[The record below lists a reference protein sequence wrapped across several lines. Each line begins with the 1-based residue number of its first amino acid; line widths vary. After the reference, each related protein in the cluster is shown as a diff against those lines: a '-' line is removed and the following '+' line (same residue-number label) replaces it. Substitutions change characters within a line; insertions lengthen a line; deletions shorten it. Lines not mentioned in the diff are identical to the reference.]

1 MIKSE
6 GAAAAG
12 SQHAERGLGW
22 KMGGNNEYQSDM
34 DAMFDNV
41 RYVKVQ
47 GYFKEESLTY
57 KCMTFT
63 KPIHLETEKYI
74 QKKWQGN

>member
-1 MIKSE
+1 
-6 GAAAAG
+6 
-12 SQHAERGLGW
+12 
-22 KMGGNNEYQSDM
+22 M

-47 GYFKEESLTY
+47 GYFKGESLTY

-63 KPIHLETEKYI
+63 KPIHLEMEKFYSEKVAGQLPSI
-74 QKKWQGN
+74 HLVNP

>member
-1 MIKSE
+1 MKEPLPPVANMLSV
-6 GAAAAG
+6 AWAG
-12 SQHAERGLGW
+12 KWEEVD
-22 KMGGNNEYQSDM
+22 KMNINDMDM

-47 GYFKEESLTY
+47 GYFKGESLTY

-63 KPIHLETEKYI
+63 KPIHLEMEKYI
-74 QKKWQGN
+74 QKKW